1 MAESS
6 DGVGSWPAFVAQV
19 NKTFNLLRDVF
30 GYALPGGVFL
40 AIGLISKRFSLSDV
54 DDLLSPYHPPT
65 WVYFISAVGACY
77 IIGDIL
83 AATAYLPISVLKWVV
98 WEGSR
103 FRCWVKNW
111 NWLKK
116 WTRTR
121 AMLKWLDDNLKAW
134 PKDWLEHNPTEVSA
148 DLLVIR
154 SRREPMFSS
163 LDRRETLTILAG
175 STSVALLGGRYVFF
189 RAKWDAGTIFLWAGI
204 IVLLQFATGISH
216 LRRVQ
221 NAIRK
226 ADFSLNA
233 EESQVPDAN
242 ADKLAGAVIDAADKL
257 MKATK
262 KALTA

>member
-65 WVYFISAVGACY
+65 WAYFISAVGACY

-111 NWLKK
+111 KWLKS

-121 AMLKWLDDNLKAW
+121 ASLKWLDKNLKE
-134 PKDWLEHNPTEVSA
+134 DWLEHNPTEVAA
-148 DLLVIR
+148 DLLVIH

-175 STSVALLGGRYVFF
+175 STSIALLGGWYVFF
-189 RAKWDAGTIFLWAGI
+189 QGKWDAGTIFRWAGI
-204 IVLLQFATGISH
+204 IVLLQFATGMSH
-216 LRRVQ
+216 LRRVAD
-221 NAIRK
+221 AIRK
-226 ADFSLNA
+226 ADLSLTA
-233 EESQVPDAN
+233 KESQVPDAN
-242 ADKLAGAVIDAADKL
+242 ADNLAVAAIGAADKL
-257 MKATK
+257 IQATK
-262 KALTA
+262 KALK